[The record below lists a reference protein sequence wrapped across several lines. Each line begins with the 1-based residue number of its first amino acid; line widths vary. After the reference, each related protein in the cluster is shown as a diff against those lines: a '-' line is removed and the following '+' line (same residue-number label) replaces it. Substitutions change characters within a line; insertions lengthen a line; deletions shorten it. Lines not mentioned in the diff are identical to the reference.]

1 MAILKYKDKDGN
13 FVVLPTGGGSSAPPI
28 AEDVSYDNSSSGLK
42 AEDTQ
47 AAIDELSENIINYS
61 IDETGTGLTIDG
73 GFITQLTVNNNC
85 ILINKTTSK
94 TSSVENLKDENNNIY
109 NFNDFDFLILTMH
122 SSYGGSGEGWEME
135 PALITPKFYKI
146 KKNIGLSY
154 NNGTSRSVIVT
165 YIDDTHIGFIDTY
178 TGFEEFY
185 VYGIILKNK
194 TFGINK
200 KQHHYSTDEQV
211 VGTWINKKPIYEIV
225 TTEMPENIDEIIY
238 KSTNSLTSNSL
249 IPVMTSDTE
258 PYGKATAS
266 ANRTATYQS
275 YAYAAFNN
283 IDSPWWDSY
292 GGGNCPQWV
301 MYEFPEEIYKRIT
314 QIDYKMLHEADTSA
328 TADIQFQVSIDGE
341 KWEDI
346 HSVTVTMDRVVHQ
359 DIIDITKR
367 FKFFRVY
374 FSRSGLDS
382 QQCRISYVKLIGQDV
397 KPLIIQYTKTTD

>member
-47 AAIDELSENIINYS
+47 AAIDELSENVINYS

-73 GFITQLTVNNNC
+73 GFITQLTTNNNC

-94 TSSVENLKDENNNIY
+94 ASSIENLKDENNNIY

-122 SSYGGSGEGWEME
+122 SSYDGSGGSWEME
-135 PALITPKFYKI
+135 PALITPEFFQM

-154 NNGTSRSVIVT
+154 NNGTSRSVIVS

-200 KQHHYSTDEQV
+200 KQHHYSTEEQV
-211 VGTWINKKPIYEIV
+211 VGTWVDGKPLYEKTIELSQ
-225 TTEMPENIDEIIY
+225 TISKQATD
-238 KSTNSLTSNSL
+238 
-249 IPVMTSDTE
+249 IPL
-258 PYGKATAS
+258 G
-266 ANRTATYQS
+266 
-275 YAYAAFNN
+275 
-283 IDSPWWDSY
+283 IDSTIM
-292 GGGNCPQWV
+292 N
-301 MYEFPEEIYKRIT
+301 I
-314 QIDYKMLHEADTSA
+314 IDYDIICKYDTSIVK
-328 TADIQFQVSIDGE
+328 TGFITYDNTYMFGTLIDKNNLIFRCNSNIVGR
-341 KWEDI
+341 
-346 HSVTVTMDRVVHQ
+346 TYNFT
-359 DIIDITKR
+359 IILK
-367 FKFFRVY
+367 
-374 FSRSGLDS
+374 
-382 QQCRISYVKLIGQDV
+382 
-397 KPLIIQYTKTTD
+397 YTKTTD